1 MDVREFAGR
10 AQQAADTVAERGAAD
25 GINAAARSFRRF
37 VLKELSNGE
46 SAPGQPPARRS
57 GALSDSVTV
66 DEAAPGGVTATAKC
80 GPHIVYA
87 AIQEHGGTIHAHP
100 GPARGIAHFGHAARG
115 IREHDDK
122 WRHSLSWI
130 QDGERRFAMHVTLPA
145 RPYMR
150 PAHDW
155 AKAGGVEPA
164 AKDAVHRLVTEALDG
179 G

>member
-1 MDVREFAGR
+1 MDVAGLA
-10 AQQAADTVAERGAAD
+10 AQLQRITDAVAEKGAAD
-25 GINAAARSFRRF
+25 ATNAMGRSFRRF

-66 DEAAPGGVTATAKC
+66 TEAAGGGTSATVRC

-87 AIQEHGGTIHAHP
+87 EIQEGGGEIHAHP
-100 GPARGIAHFGHAARG
+100 GPARGIAHFGHARRG
-115 IREHDDK
+115 IARHDPQ

-130 QDGERRFAMHVTLPA
+130 QDGERRFAMHVTLPP

-155 AKAGGVEPA
+155 AEAGGIQPA
-164 AKDAVHRLVTEALDG
+164 GKEAIDKIIADASG
-179 G
+179 